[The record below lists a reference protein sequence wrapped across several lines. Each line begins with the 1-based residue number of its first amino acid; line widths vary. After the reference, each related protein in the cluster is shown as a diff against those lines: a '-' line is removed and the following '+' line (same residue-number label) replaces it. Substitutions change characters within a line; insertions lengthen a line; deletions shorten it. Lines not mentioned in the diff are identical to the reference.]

1 MEENEQKPTVFAVP
15 YQMTVLGESSVR
27 SKEEFW
33 RFRTITNVIR
43 QTPKQIENYK
53 NRYKDNI
60 N

>member
-1 MEENEQKPTVFAVP
+1 MEENDQKPMVFSVP

-33 RFRTITNVIR
+33 RFRTLTNVIR

-53 NRYKDNI
+53 SRYKDNI